1 MARTSR
7 KKNIEEPIQA
17 VTPSQV
23 FPTAIYARLSVENS
37 GKEDEGAAL
46 ENQIAVCE
54 EYVKSCP
61 YLKLIETY
69 SDNGRTGTVFDRPAF
84 NRLMDEIRGGRIKC
98 LVVRDLSRFGRDYVE
113 TGTYIERIFPQLD
126 VRFISVKEN
135 FDSFATDGSN
145 ESLMIPLQNLI
156 NDLYSKD
163 ISRKVSTALR
173 IQMENGEFRWRKLP
187 YGYMWNEDRTHIIPN
202 EVTAPF
208 VRSIF
213 AWKLEGLSIP
223 QILDRLEAANA
234 PIPETLQR
242 VDNNLDG
249 VNTVCWSKSTLFS
262 ILKNPAYVGDFVV
275 GRSRKAIYAGLKETQ
290 IKDPAEWYI
299 TSDAHE
305 GLVSRETFQ
314 AVQNMMELVS
324 DERKMKMEKSKANR
338 DSLIDLFDGKM
349 FCADCKQRM
358 YFHRHKIDKDKRG
371 RWLAHYECST
381 YVGRRAVRCTAHRTR
396 SDAIEEKVL
405 RALQLHIQVALDYE
419 KLIAKMNESNADK
432 RIRKELEKSIQS
444 VTLKLRAVSQKRTRL
459 YEDFADGILSDEEY
473 AYAKTS
479 FDERWETLNRQL
491 DELTAKKSQYS
502 ETMSGENKWIRQ
514 MKSVEVTDTLTKA
527 IADATIEN
535 VFIHENKAV
544 EIIFKYHDIF
554 KLTERYLS
562 ELSAKEGDAK

>member
-7 KKNIEEPIQA
+7 KKNIEESVQA
-17 VTPSQV
+17 VAPSQV

-37 GKEDEGAAL
+37 GKDDDGAAL

-54 EYVKSCP
+54 EYIKTCP
-61 YLKLIETY
+61 YLQLIETY

-84 NRLMDEIRGGRIKC
+84 NRLMDDIRGGRIRC

-213 AWKLEGLSIP
+213 AWKLGGLSVP
-223 QILDRLEAANA
+223 QILDRLETANA

-242 VDNNLDG
+242 VDGKLDG
-249 VNTVCWSKSTLFS
+249 VNTVCWSKSTLS
-262 ILKNPAYVGDFVV
+262 TILKNPAYVGDFAV

-314 AVQNMMELVS
+314 AVQNMMELAS
-324 DERKMKMEKSKANR
+324 DERKTKMERSKEKR
-338 DSLIDLFDGKM
+338 DSLIDLFDGKI

-396 SDAIEEKVL
+396 SDVIEEKVL

-527 IADATIEN
+527 IVDATIEK

>member
-1 MARTSR
+1 M
-7 KKNIEEPIQA
+7 
-17 VTPSQV
+17 
-23 FPTAIYARLSVENS
+23 
-37 GKEDEGAAL
+37 GA
-46 ENQIAVCE
+46 
-54 EYVKSCP
+54 
-61 YLKLIETY
+61 
-69 SDNGRTGTVFDRPAF
+69 
-84 NRLMDEIRGGRIKC
+84 
-98 LVVRDLSRFGRDYVE
+98 
-113 TGTYIERIFPQLD
+113 
-126 VRFISVKEN
+126 
-135 FDSFATDGSN
+135 
-145 ESLMIPLQNLI
+145 
-156 NDLYSKD
+156 
-163 ISRKVSTALR
+163 
-173 IQMENGEFRWRKLP
+173 
-187 YGYMWNEDRTHIIPN
+187 
-202 EVTAPF
+202 
-208 VRSIF
+208 
-213 AWKLEGLSIP
+213 
-223 QILDRLEAANA
+223 
-234 PIPETLQR
+234 
-242 VDNNLDG
+242 
-249 VNTVCWSKSTLFS
+249 
-262 ILKNPAYVGDFVV
+262 
-275 GRSRKAIYAGLKETQ
+275 
-290 IKDPAEWYI
+290 DPAEWYI
-299 TSDAHE
+299 TLDAHE
-305 GLVSRETFQ
+305 GLVSREIFQ
-314 AVQNMMELVS
+314 AVQNMMEQAS
-324 DERKMKMEKSKANR
+324 DERKTKMERSKEKR
-338 DSLIDLFDGKM
+338 DSLIDLFDGKI

-396 SDAIEEKVL
+396 SDVIEEKVL

-527 IADATIEN
+527 IVDATIEK

-554 KLTERYLS
+554 KQTERYLA

>member
-7 KKNIEEPIQA
+7 KKNIEESVQA
-17 VTPSQV
+17 VAPSQV

-37 GKEDEGAAL
+37 GKDDDGAAL

-54 EYVKSCP
+54 EHVKSCP
-61 YLKLIETY
+61 HLKLIETY

-213 AWKLEGLSIP
+213 AWKMEGLSIP

-242 VDNNLDG
+242 VDGKLDG

-299 TSDAHE
+299 TLDAHE

-314 AVQNMMELVS
+314 AVQNMMELAS
-324 DERKMKMEKSKANR
+324 DERKMKMEKSKKIR

-396 SDAIEEKVL
+396 SDVMEEKVL

-527 IADATIEN
+527 IVDATIEK

-554 KLTERYLS
+554 KQTERYLA

>member
-7 KKNIEEPIQA
+7 KKNIEESVQA
-17 VTPSQV
+17 VAPSQV

-37 GKEDEGAAL
+37 GKDDDGAAL

-61 YLKLIETY
+61 HLKLIETY
-69 SDNGRTGTVFDRPAF
+69 SDNGRTGTIFDRPGF
-84 NRLMDEIRGGRIKC
+84 NRLMDDIRGGRIKC

-213 AWKLEGLSIP
+213 AWKLEGLSVP

-249 VNTVCWSKSTLFS
+249 VNTVCWSKSTLSS
-262 ILKNPAYVGDFVV
+262 ILKNPAYVGDFAV

-305 GLVSRETFQ
+305 GLVSREAFQ
-314 AVQNMMELVS
+314 AVQRMMGQAS
-324 DERKMKMEKSKANR
+324 DERKTKMERSKEKR
-338 DSLIDLFDGKM
+338 DSLIDLFDGKI

-381 YVGRRAVRCTAHRTR
+381 YAGRRAVRCTAHRTR
-396 SDAIEEKVL
+396 SDVIEEKVL

-444 VTLKLRAVSQKRTRL
+444 VTLKLRAISQKRTRL

-527 IADATIEN
+527 IVDATIEK

-554 KLTERYLS
+554 KQTERYLA

>member
-7 KKNIEEPIQA
+7 KKITEKPVQA
-17 VTPSQV
+17 VSPSQV

-37 GKEDEGAAL
+37 GKDDEGAAL

-54 EYVKSCP
+54 EYIKACP
-61 YLKLIETY
+61 HLELIETY

-84 NRLMDEIRGGRIKC
+84 NRLMGDIRCGRIKC

-126 VRFISVKEN
+126 VRFISIKEN

-163 ISRKVSTALR
+163 ISRKVFTALR

-187 YGYMWNEDRTHIIPN
+187 YGYMWNEDRTNIIPN
-202 EVTAPF
+202 EATAPF

-242 VDNNLDG
+242 VDDNMDG
-249 VNTVCWSKSTLFS
+249 VNTVCWSKSTIFS
-262 ILKNPAYVGDFVV
+262 ILKNPAYAGDFAV
-275 GRSRKAIYAGLKETQ
+275 GRSRKAIYAGIKETQ
-290 IKDPAEWYI
+290 IKNPEEWYI
-299 TSDAHE
+299 TSNAHE
-305 GLVSRETFQ
+305 GLVSREVFQ
-314 AVQNMMELVS
+314 AVQRILEQAS
-324 DERKMKMEKSKANR
+324 DERKKKMEKSKAIR
-338 DSLIDLFDGKM
+338 ESLIDLFDGRI
-349 FCADCKQRM
+349 FCADCQQRM

-371 RWLAHYECST
+371 RWLAYYECST
-381 YVGRRAVRCTAHRTR
+381 YTGRRAVRCTAHRTR
-396 SDAIEEKVL
+396 SELIEEKVL
-405 RALQLHIQVALDYE
+405 RALQLHIRAALDYE
-419 KLIAKMNESNADK
+419 LLISKLNESKADRK
-432 RIRKELEKSIQS
+432 IRNEFDKSIQS
-444 VTLKLRAVSQKRTRL
+444 VTLKLRAVLQKRARL
-459 YEDFADGILSDEEY
+459 YEDFADGILSEEEY

-479 FDERWETLNRQL
+479 FDGRWEALNRQL
-491 DELTAKKSQYS
+491 DELTARRTQYS
-502 ETMSGENKWIRQ
+502 ETMSGENRWIKQ
-514 MKSVEVTDTLTKA
+514 MKSVEETDTLTQA
-527 IADATIEN
+527 IVDATIEK
-535 VFIHENKAV
+535 VFIYENKTV

-554 KLTERYLS
+554 KQTERYLE
-562 ELSAKEGDAK
+562 ELCAEEGEPT

>member
-7 KKNIEEPIQA
+7 KKITEKPVQA
-17 VTPSQV
+17 VSPSQV

-37 GKEDEGAAL
+37 GKDDEGAAL

-54 EYVKSCP
+54 EYIKACP
-61 YLKLIETY
+61 HLELIETY

-84 NRLMDEIRGGRIKC
+84 NRLMGDIRCGRIKC

-126 VRFISVKEN
+126 VRFISIKEN

-163 ISRKVSTALR
+163 ISRKVFTALR

-187 YGYMWNEDRTHIIPN
+187 YGYMWNEDRTNIIPN
-202 EVTAPF
+202 EATAPF

-213 AWKLEGLSIP
+213 AWKLESLSIP

-242 VDNNLDG
+242 VDDNMDG
-249 VNTVCWSKSTLFS
+249 VNTVCWSKSTIFS
-262 ILKNPAYVGDFVV
+262 ILKNPAYAGDFAV
-275 GRSRKAIYAGLKETQ
+275 GRSRKAIYAGIKETQ
-290 IKDPAEWYI
+290 IKNPEEWYI

-305 GLVSRETFQ
+305 GLVSREVFQ
-314 AVQNMMELVS
+314 AVQRILEQAS
-324 DERKMKMEKSKANR
+324 DERKKKMEKSKAIR
-338 DSLIDLFDGKM
+338 ESLIDLFDGRI
-349 FCADCKQRM
+349 FCADCQQRM

-371 RWLAHYECST
+371 RWLAYYECST
-381 YVGRRAVRCTAHRTR
+381 YTGRRAVRCTAHRTR
-396 SDAIEEKVL
+396 SELIEEKVL
-405 RALQLHIQVALDYE
+405 RALQLHIRAALDYE
-419 KLIAKMNESNADK
+419 LLISKLNESKADRK
-432 RIRKELEKSIQS
+432 IRNEFDKSIQS
-444 VTLKLRAVSQKRTRL
+444 VTLKLRAVSQKRARL
-459 YEDFADGILSDEEY
+459 YEDFADGILSEEEY

-479 FDERWETLNRQL
+479 FDGRWEALNRQL
-491 DELTAKKSQYS
+491 DELTARRTQYS
-502 ETMSGENKWIRQ
+502 ETMSGENRWIKQ
-514 MKSVEVTDTLTKA
+514 MKSVEVTDTLTQA
-527 IADATIEN
+527 IVDATIEK
-535 VFIHENKAV
+535 VFIYENKTV

-554 KLTERYLS
+554 KQTERYLE
-562 ELSAKEGDAK
+562 ELCAKEGEPT

>member
-7 KKNIEEPIQA
+7 KKNTEESVQVA
-17 VTPSQV
+17 TPSQV
-23 FPTAIYARLSVENS
+23 FPAAIYARLSVENS
-37 GKEDEGAAL
+37 GKDDEGAAL

-54 EYVKSCP
+54 EYIKTCP
-61 YLKLIETY
+61 HLQLIETY

-84 NRLMDEIRGGRIKC
+84 NRLMDDIRGGRIKC

-135 FDSFATDGSN
+135 FDTFATDGSN

-163 ISRKVSTALR
+163 ISRKVFTALR

-202 EVTAPF
+202 EATSPF

-213 AWKLEGLSIP
+213 AWKLEGLSVP

-242 VDNNLDG
+242 VDGNMDG
-249 VNTVCWSKSTLFS
+249 VNTVCWSKSTLFGV
-262 ILKNPAYVGDFVV
+262 LKNPAYVGDFAV
-275 GRSRKAIYAGLKETQ
+275 GRTRKAIYAGLKATQ
-290 IKDPAEWYI
+290 IKDPAEWYV

-305 GLVSRETFQ
+305 GLVTREIFQ
-314 AVQNMMELVS
+314 AVQHMLEQAA
-324 DERKMKMEKSKANR
+324 DERKGKMEKSKASR
-338 DSLIDLFDGKM
+338 EALIDLFDGRI
-349 FCADCKQRM
+349 FCADCKKRM

-371 RWLAHYECST
+371 RWLANYECST
-381 YVGRRAVRCTAHRTR
+381 YTGRRAVRCTAHRIR
-396 SDAIEEKVL
+396 SELVEEKVL

-419 KLIAKMNESNADK
+419 LLISKLNESNADR
-432 RIRKELEKSIQS
+432 RIRREFDKNIQS

-479 FDERWETLNRQL
+479 FDGRWEVLNRQL
-491 DELTAKKSQYS
+491 DELTARRSQYS
-502 ETMSGENKWIRQ
+502 ETMSGENRWIRQ
-514 MKSVEVTDTLTKA
+514 MKSVEVTDMLTQA
-527 IADATIEN
+527 IVDAMIET
-535 VFIHENKAV
+535 VFIHENKVV

-554 KLTERYLS
+554 KQTEEYLE
-562 ELSAKEGDAK
+562 ELGVKESKTK